1 VRRAKQIEGMGG
13 TRGVGWL
20 RAPGENTE
28 LVVCIVANALI
39 VALAFAVVIAGSDW
53 LETHPFVAR
62 HIESIRAFALAGIV
76 ALPAMPF
83 SRRIA
88 LQVARGDGV
97 RVGDAQ
103 FTELHEQ
110 FLCACRKLMVEPV
123 PELYLARGIKGPS
136 VAYSTREKSVIVVNA
151 DLIDA
156 NWRDGID
163 WLSFAMAGAVGSLC
177 LGHTRWWV
185 ELLTGYAARV
195 PVLRTPLLVKR
206 TYSRDRCAAYV
217 IPHGIRGLLVEAV
230 GKDAV
235 RSVSIG
241 RFVAQSRDPRGVW
254 DSLSSLRQK
263 CPTIGA
269 RARALYEAGLFDETR
284 DLGR

>member
-1 VRRAKQIEGMGG
+1 
-13 TRGVGWL
+13 L
-20 RAPGENTE
+20 RAPGENAE
-28 LVVCIVANALI
+28 LAVCIVVNALI

-76 ALPAMPF
+76 ALPVTPF
-83 SRRIA
+83 SRRVA

-103 FTELHEQ
+103 FTELHER

-123 PELYLARGIKGPS
+123 PEFYLARGIQGPS
-136 VAYSTREKSVIVVNA
+136 VAYSTQRKSVVVVNA

-156 NWRDGID
+156 NWRDGVD
-163 WLSFAMAGAVGSLC
+163 WLTFAMAGAVGSLC

-206 TYSRDRCAAYV
+206 TYSRDRCAAHV
-217 IPHGIRGLLVEAV
+217 VPDGIRGLLVEAV

-241 RFVAQSRDPRGVW
+241 RFVAQSKDPRGVW